1 MESLRDIRR
10 NIKSVKAT
18 QQIMYTMK
26 MVASAR
32 VKKAQNAIINSRP
45 FAVKMTRMLASLRH
59 ELHEGSTSFEGSFV
73 RELIEPAKR
82 REGKALLLITS
93 DKGLCGSFNASLF
106 RQATQWIVDNR
117 SSKIYVYVVG
127 RKGRDF
133 VKRLKGADIEI
144 VEELTGIFPNA
155 GYVHAEMLGAHILD
169 FFLSRNVESVS
180 AIYSEFRSVISQK
193 AVVVPFLPLLP
204 SVDDCGEVEDAQCMH
219 LHDFTFEPC
228 KRSLFEQLA
237 PRYVKAQIYR
247 MLLESQAS
255 ELSARMTAMDTASKN
270 ALDLIS
276 QLTLKLNRTRQS
288 MITTELTEIVAGA
301 EALKN

>member
-1 MESLRDIRR
+1 MDSLRDIRR

-32 VKKAQNAIINSRP
+32 IKRAQTSIINSRP
-45 FAVKMTRMLASLRH
+45 FAVKMTRMLSTLRH
-59 ELHEGSTSFEGSFV
+59 ELREDDGTFEGSHLRDV
-73 RELIEPAKR
+73 LESRSP
-82 REGKALLLITS
+82 REGKVLLLITS

-106 RQATQWIVDNR
+106 RQVTQWIVDNR

-133 VKRLKGADIEI
+133 IKRLRGADIEI

-155 GYVHAEMLGAHILD
+155 GYVHAEMLGAHLLD
-169 FFLSRNVESVS
+169 FFLGRNVESVT
-180 AIYSEFRSVISQK
+180 AIYSEFKTVLSQK
-193 AVVVPFLPLLP
+193 AVVAPFLPLLAA
-204 SVDDCGEVEDAQCMH
+204 VDDCDVGDSQCMH

-228 KRSLFEQLA
+228 KRSLFEHLA
-237 PRYVKAQIYR
+237 PRYIKAQVYR

-255 ELSARMTAMDTASKN
+255 ELAARMTAMDTASKN
-270 ALDLIS
+270 ALDLLS

-288 MITTELTEIVAGA
+288 IITTELTEIVAGA